1 MTYQGTTTSAPPTLR
16 KAIIAAAIGNFI
28 TWFEYASYGFLAVIL
43 GRVFF
48 PVSTPSASLL
58 ATFAAFGISFLM
70 APLGALFFGRL
81 GDRVGRK
88 KILASVILLMSG
100 STFVIG
106 LLPSYAAIG
115 VVSPILMVLMRMLQG
130 FASGGEPGGAATFLV
145 ESAQPGKRAWTVSYW
160 HCSSFLANAV
170 ASAFILGLTASISE
184 EALQSW
190 GWRIPFLIS
199 GVLGVVA
206 FYIRSQLEDTHA
218 FKTMQETEGVS
229 EAPITE
235 AIRFHWRQILQTA
248 GCIALQGAA
257 FYFIFV
263 YIETYLKVQLG
274 LSFLQASVSNV
285 TCLFLASVSIFIFAR
300 ISDRIGRKPV
310 LLLGALLCT
319 LAIYPIFLVFSTGVF
334 GLIVMGHAILGI
346 CLAVF
351 MSASGPA
358 LVEIFPTRVRYAG
371 FSIGFNLSVAI
382 FGGSAAYVA
391 TYLIDFT
398 GSPLSPAL
406 LVLTTGIIATLSVL
420 TLKETAGSK
429 IDLANQPKHAPLF
442 ADAKQH

>member
-1 MTYQGTTTSAPPTLR
+1 MTTQGITPPQNPALR

-106 LLPSYAAIG
+106 LLPSYASIG
-115 VVSPILMVLMRMLQG
+115 ILSPVLMVAMRMLQG

-145 ESAQPGKRAWTVSYW
+145 ESANPGRRAWTVSCW
-160 HCSSFLANAV
+160 HCSSFIANAT

-184 EALQSW
+184 AALEQW
-190 GWRIPFLIS
+190 GWRIPFLLS

-218 FKTMQETEGVS
+218 FKTLQETEGVS
-229 EAPITE
+229 EAPISDAVT
-235 AIRFHWRQILQTA
+235 RHWRQILQTA

-285 TCLFLASVSIFIFAR
+285 TCLVMASLSIFAFAR
-300 ISDRIGRKPV
+300 ISDRIGRKPI

-319 LAIYPIFLVFSTGVF
+319 LAIYPVFLIFSTGNY
-334 GLIVMGHAILGI
+334 GLILMGHALLGI

-371 FSIGFNLSVAI
+371 FSIGFNLSVAV

-391 TYLIDFT
+391 TYLIDVT
-398 GSPLSPAL
+398 GSSLSPAL
-406 LVLTTGIIATLSVL
+406 LVLSTGLIATFSVL
-420 TLKETAGSK
+420 TLRETAGRQLEPDGSCPAS
-429 IDLANQPKHAPLF
+429 LTS
-442 ADAKQH
+442 AKRG

>member
-1 MTYQGTTTSAPPTLR
+1 MATNDTNPSTSPSLR
-16 KAIIAAAIGNFI
+16 KAVVAAAIGNFI
-28 TWFEYASYGFLAVIL
+28 TWFEYASYGFLAMTL

-48 PVSTPSASLL
+48 PVSTPTAALL
-58 ATFAAFGISFLM
+58 ATFGAFGISFLM

-81 GDRVGRK
+81 GDRIGRK
-88 KILASVILLMSG
+88 QILATVILLMSG
-100 STFVIG
+100 STFAIG
-106 LLPSYAAIG
+106 LLPSYESIGIAA
-115 VVSPILMVLMRMLQG
+115 PILLILLRMLQG

-145 ESAQPGKRAWTVSYW
+145 ESAPPGRKARVVSFW
-160 HCSSFLANAV
+160 HCSSFMANAA
-170 ASAFILGLTASISE
+170 ASAFILGLTATISE
-184 EALQSW
+184 GALQDW

-206 FYIRSQLEDTHA
+206 FYIRSQLEDTQA
-218 FKTMQETEGVS
+218 FQTLQETEGVS
-229 EAPITE
+229 EAPIIE
-235 AIRFHWRQILQTA
+235 AIRDHWKQILQTA

-274 LSFLQASVSNV
+274 LSYLQASASNV
-285 TCLFLASVSIFIFAR
+285 TCLLMASISIFMFAR
-300 ISDRIGRKPV
+300 LSDRVGRKPV

-319 LAIYPIFLVFSTGVF
+319 LAIYPVFLVFSTGVF
-334 GLIVMGHAILGI
+334 SLILIGHALLGV
-346 CLAVF
+346 CLAAF

-391 TYLIDFT
+391 TYLIDLT

-406 LVLTTGIIATLSVL
+406 LVLCTGLIATLSVL
-420 TLKETAGSK
+420 TLKETAGQR
-429 IDLANQPKHAPLF
+429 IDPEVSPVSLTAVKRS
-442 ADAKQH
+442 

>member
-1 MTYQGTTTSAPPTLR
+1 MTPHGTSPSGAPALR

-81 GDRVGRK
+81 GDRIGRK
-88 KILASVILLMSG
+88 RILASVILLMSG

-115 VVSPILMVLMRMLQG
+115 IASPVLMVAMRMLQG

-145 ESAQPGKRAWTVSYW
+145 ESAQPGRRAWTVSYW
-160 HCSSFLANAV
+160 HCSSFIANAT

-184 EALQSW
+184 QALQDW

-206 FYIRSQLEDTHA
+206 FYIRSQLEDTEA
-218 FKTMQETEGVS
+218 FKTLQATDNISAAPIS
-229 EAPITE
+229 EAISQ
-235 AIRFHWRQILQTA
+235 HWRQILQTA

-274 LSFLQASVSNV
+274 LSFLQASLSNV
-285 TCLFLASVSIFIFAR
+285 TCLVLASLSIFMFAR
-300 ISDRIGRKPV
+300 LSDRIGRKPV

-319 LAIYPIFLVFSTGVF
+319 VAIYPVFLVFSTKVF
-334 GLIVMGHAILGI
+334 SLILMGHALLGV

-391 TYLIDFT
+391 TWLIDAT

-406 LVLTTGIIATLSVL
+406 LVLCTGLIATLSVL
-420 TLKETAGSK
+420 TLRETAGQRL
-429 IDLANQPKHAPLF
+429 DAACAPDALATCKRH
-442 ADAKQH
+442 